1 MKVIL
6 ICYHKSQKEEML
18 EFSALNG
25 AILHA
30 DGLSLLG
37 ENTILRCR
45 FLLEKS
51 DGR

>member
-1 MKVIL
+1 M
-6 ICYHKSQKEEML
+6 S
-18 EFSALNG
+18 EFTVLNG
-25 AILHA
+25 ALLLA

-45 FLLEKS
+45 FQLEKS

>member
-1 MKVIL
+1 M
-6 ICYHKSQKEEML
+6 S
-18 EFSALNG
+18 EFSTLNG
-25 AILHA
+25 AIVHS

-37 ENTILRCR
+37 ENTILRYR

>member
-6 ICYHKSQKEEML
+6 ICYHKIEKEEMS

-25 AILHA
+25 AILRA

-37 ENTILRCR
+37 ENTILRR
-45 FLLEKS
+45 RVLLEKS
-51 DGR
+51 DDR

>member
-1 MKVIL
+1 ML
-6 ICYHKSQKEEML
+6 SQKSKEEMS
-18 EFSALNG
+18 EFNALNG

-30 DGLSLLG
+30 DGLSLMG

-51 DGR
+51 DGC

>member
-6 ICYHKSQKEEML
+6 ISHHKSKKEEMS
-18 EFSALNG
+18 EFSVLNG

-45 FLLEKS
+45 FHLEKS